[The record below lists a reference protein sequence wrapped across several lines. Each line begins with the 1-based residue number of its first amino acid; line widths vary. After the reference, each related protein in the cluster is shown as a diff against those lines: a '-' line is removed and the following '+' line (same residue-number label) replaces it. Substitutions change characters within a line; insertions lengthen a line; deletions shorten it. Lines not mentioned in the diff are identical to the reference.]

1 MEDKD
6 KRENK
11 ENRQSSLENILDS
24 LFERIKDVVSSETIV
39 GEPIKVGKAHII
51 PLSKLK
57 IGFMAGSRS
66 EKEIGASGG
75 AISVEPIGLLVITDE
90 GQAVFHSTSRPQ
102 SALLEKA
109 INLIPDI
116 AEKVLPEIK
125 QRLSSKKEE
134 KLPSKEE

>member
-1 MEDKD
+1 ME
-6 KRENK
+6 EK
-11 ENRQSSLENILDS
+11 EKGKSNTSGLESILDS
-24 LFERIKDVVSSETIV
+24 LFQRIRDVVSSETIV
-39 GEPIKVGKAHII
+39 GKPITVGKACII

-90 GQAVFHSTSRPQ
+90 GQAVFHSTSKPQ

-125 QRLSSKKEE
+125 QRLKPKTEEE
-134 KLPSKEE
+134 KLSDREK